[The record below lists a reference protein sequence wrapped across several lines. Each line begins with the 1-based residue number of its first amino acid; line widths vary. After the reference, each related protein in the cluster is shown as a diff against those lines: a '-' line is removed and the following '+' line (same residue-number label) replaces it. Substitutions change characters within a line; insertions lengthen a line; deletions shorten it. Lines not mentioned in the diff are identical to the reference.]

1 MQVDDTA
8 SKELFIQFRLM
19 EVQDGIIVINRKW
32 KLANQM
38 KTVYI
43 CMNAIGNLP
52 PWSAQSF

>member
-38 KTVYI
+38 KVYI